1 MTTQHNSNIMIM
13 PSFSIASHLMLPP
26 VMLLLGWEEYRQ
38 HWLHTGVL
46 LGEVGDRG
54 HGPSPDWRSGGK
66 LDTYEC

>member
-1 MTTQHNSNIMIM
+1 
-13 PSFSIASHLMLPP
+13 MLPP

-54 HGPSPDWRSGGK
+54 QGPSAEWRSGGK